1 MDRIIICFFVVVVVD
16 GFYKYLMLHVSTY
29 PIPSLPLFLSLAPV
43 SFVVLALAFL
53 CSRDL
58 NLRVLT
64 KVRVRLTPGVF
75 LCSKPVKFAVVNR
88 KMCTILLI
96 FLTDARCLLYEFVNK

>member
-1 MDRIIICFFVVVVVD
+1 MDRIIICFFFFFFFFVD

-29 PIPSLPLFLSLAPV
+29 PVPSLPLYLSLAPV

-58 NLRVLT
+58 NLRVLP

-75 LCSKPVKFAVVNR
+75 LLFQTCE
-88 KMCTILLI
+88 I
-96 FLTDARCLLYEFVNK
+96 FCC